1 MSVKLTISGDFCITP
16 PYLSKNLINDETGKL
31 FYESDINIVNL
42 ECPVNLAGEENKII
56 KNGPHLQTKE
66 DIFKYLKQLN
76 VTAVTLANNHIL
88 DYGMQGLQS
97 TIDACNKNNIAYT
110 GVGNN
115 LKEAAIPLVL
125 EKNNLRVAIVN
136 FCENEWSVASDDT
149 AGANPLD
156 IIENLAQI
164 KKAKTLADFVI
175 VIIHGGSEFYNLPSP
190 RMIKQYR
197 FFADNGAN
205 AVIGHHTH
213 CLSGYEVHSSVP
225 IFYGLGNMI
234 FTKDSEH
241 DSWFTGLTI
250 QLILQKDHPLQWELI
265 PTGQSTENF
274 VLSILGGEKKQQA
287 LQEIER
293 YSVLIADEN
302 KLKAEWIL
310 FVKKRKEQYLITF
323 SVISII
329 PVKIFRGALR
339 RLGLANKLFPQKYL
353 LGIMNYI
360 FCEAHLDVSKEVLN
374 NKLYKK

>member
-16 PYLSKNLINDETGKL
+16 AYLSKNLINDETGKL

-56 KNGPHLQTKE
+56 KVGPHLQTKE
-66 DIFKYLKQLN
+66 TIFKYLKQLN

-88 DYGMQGLQS
+88 DYGTQGLQN
-97 TIDACNKNNIAYT
+97 TIDSCTKNNIAYT

-115 LKEAAIPLVL
+115 LQEAAIPLVL
-125 EKNNLRVAIVN
+125 EKNNLRIAIVN
-136 FCENEWSVASDDT
+136 FCENEWSIAGDNT

-156 IIENLAQI
+156 IIVNVAQI

-175 VIIHGGSEFYNLPSP
+175 VIIHGGSELYNLPSP
-190 RMIKQYR
+190 RMTKQYR
-197 FFADNGAN
+197 FFAENGAD

-213 CLSGYEVHSSVP
+213 CLGGYEIHNGVP

-234 FTKDSEH
+234 FTTASEH
-241 DSWFTGLTI
+241 ASWFTGVTV
-250 QLILQKDHPLQWELI
+250 QLILQKNHPVQWELI
-265 PTGQSTENF
+265 PTGQSSETFE
-274 VLSILGGEKKQQA
+274 LSILEGEKKQQT
-287 LQEIER
+287 LQEIEG
-293 YSVLIADEN
+293 YSLIIADVN
-302 KLKAEWIL
+302 KLKAEWVL
-310 FVKKRKEQYLITF
+310 FVEKRKEQYLMTF

-329 PVKIFRGALR
+329 PFKIIRGAFR
-339 RLGLANKLFPQKYL
+339 RLGLVHKLFPQKYL

-374 NKLYKK
+374 NKLYNK